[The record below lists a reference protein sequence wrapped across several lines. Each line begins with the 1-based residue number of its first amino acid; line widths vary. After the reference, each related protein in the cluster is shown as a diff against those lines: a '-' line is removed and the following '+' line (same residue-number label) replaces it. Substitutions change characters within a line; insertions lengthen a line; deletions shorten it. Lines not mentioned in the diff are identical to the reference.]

1 MRIAGWVLVAALLLL
16 GLLTL
21 DPARIGLSGT
31 TPVLQAIA
39 LRGLC
44 AAAAGTVALLLLLP
58 AGAAALLRW
67 RTVAAQVLVLAAGAA
82 VVAGGHGAV
91 LSGRGLDGGLGPED
105 PQAFEVLTLNTLDAA
120 GGTDSIAALVDG
132 SGAEVVALQETTAAD
147 AEAIAAQSGADFQV
161 FTASAGVGSAGDTA
175 LLVDR
180 DLGAYTQVD
189 APGTTFAAVRA
200 TPQEDGL
207 PVLASVHPV
216 PPMPGQEDTWRAEIE
231 AVTALCEEVPGL
243 VMAGDYN
250 ATRDHA
256 VLREASCLDAAAE
269 AGAAGAGTWPADRP
283 RWQGAQIDHV
293 LLDGEAWQVLGA
305 QVLESPGGDHRPV
318 LVRLAPA

>member
-39 LRGLC
+39 LRGLS

-58 AGAAALLRW
+58 AGTAALLRW
-67 RTVAAQVLVLAAGAA
+67 RTVAAQVLVLAAGAG

-91 LSGRGLDGGLGPED
+91 LSGRGHRRPGRRRFPGLHRFRGRGQRRGHGP
-105 PQAFEVLTLNTLDAA
+105 A
-120 GGTDSIAALVDG
+120 GGPG
-132 SGAEVVALQETTAAD
+132 SQRLH
-147 AEAIAAQSGADFQV
+147 
-161 FTASAGVGSAGDTA
+161 
-175 LLVDR
+175 
-180 DLGAYTQVD
+180 
-189 APGTTFAAVRA
+189 PGGR
-200 TPQEDGL
+200 
-207 PVLASVHPV
+207 
-216 PPMPGQEDTWRAEIE
+216 
-231 AVTALCEEVPGL
+231 
-243 VMAGDYN
+243 AGDYN

-283 RWQGAQIDHV
+283 RWQGAQIDHM

-318 LVRLAPA
+318 LALLAPAS